1 MTSQVWPSSDDF
13 ADGASAY
20 GTGVRRY
27 LRVRP
32 MYTWSSLGVPAQG
45 GFGAIMADRGGD
57 LRRYWFGGL
66 TEPAVGSPE
75 YAAGFAGYGPNKSTH
90 GVVAAIVER
99 QTYIA
104 DGEVTMVP
112 RVKVIS
118 GADGHLIQHFVGV
131 CGRVQNGLLVNSS
144 SDPGDEHIYRPDGYY
159 FLQLRDRLSTAEPVI
174 SLYRVKAAVW
184 TILATA
190 PLSDHETYTW
200 GTPDGGA
207 PRRMRMVIE
216 NEGGGAR
223 IRCYRSAPRPPGS
236 FVAQAEGLVFNVF
249 DTPADA
255 ITTAGRWG
263 CAGAQATDN
272 TGAAG
277 EYRGI
282 VLVESLRI
290 RNAAG
295 TALHL
300 RDLWHRTHGSSRRH
314 INNETASGLNYE
326 SRSLSSAYTGDE
338 LGQPRTTSPTVVES
352 HYGLLVA
359 DPGSGRLV
367 IGANPTLGGW
377 SQKYGWYFDQNPA
390 QSVQQHR
397 SATVTFISTVTA
409 ARETR
414 HFGLHLRA
422 SGFSDSIVRGKFG
435 VETGQG
441 GNDWKGGYRAVIK
454 YEYVGGTTDTFT
466 LTVHAH
472 LAQGAGS
479 TVATVLATADVTA
492 LVALGTEF
500 KLGLEVQDFD
510 QGSGLAVGIMCRID
524 NTEVVL
530 TLGAVSGVTSEGGW
544 LVDRRTDATTEGL
557 AVGMYC
563 NFGPP
568 AAGYLA
574 SGVIYVNEFATE
586 ALSADVGASLPP
598 VANNDGA
605 LVGTGG
611 SEIFVDPGGTVD
623 ITVLANDE
631 AFFGATID
639 DSSVVFTFQPRINGS
654 NVPHGSATVSGTGV
668 VTYNCPAG
676 STETGV
682 YWRYRF
688 LDSNAEPSNTGLIQV
703 TIVAGTPPLAVDD
716 MATVVSGSAVVI
728 QVLTNDQLNGAASW
742 LSPDPVAIITQAPN
756 GTAVADSFG
765 VVTFTSDPGAPAQ
778 DELFTYQ
785 ATDSNGLVSN
795 IGRVTV
801 EVTGGGAP
809 IPPTAVSDNASTIS
823 EDVIDIDILAND
835 IPGDF
840 AIDPATVTFVGIP
853 QFGSATIYT
862 SGPKVGEVAY
872 TAPFTASNIQ
882 DTFIY
887 RVKDVDSP
895 PNQSNSALCVIAVTG
910 TGSFTKPVA
919 NPDSA
924 TVAVGGS
931 VVFSLTDNDTPPPGG
946 DWDIDPASVVITT
959 APGNGSVTVDS
970 AGTATFT
977 SGGGDPAPSTETFE
991 YTVDAT
997 NGLTSDPGLVTI
1009 TVETAHTNPTANQD
1023 NAVVVAGGTVEID
1036 VVSNDQ
1042 AYGANI
1048 DPTTVT
1054 IVSSPTTGTA
1064 GTPNATT
1071 GVIAYTAAASDTT
1084 TSDSFT
1090 YEVSDDAGTPL
1101 TSAPGTVFIT
1111 VTGTNKPPQNPLA
1124 GNDFVQ
1130 VVSGQSTLIS
1140 ILANDK
1146 AYDGATI
1153 DPATVALTTGGLVNA
1168 AATYSAVTALV
1179 TFTSVTNAPAGIES
1193 FTYTVEDSN
1202 GWISN
1207 TATVTA
1213 YITSGGEPDPGG
1225 QETVPVDAETATKT
1239 GTLTTPAS
1247 WPINEE
1253 RIVGINSAEFD
1264 TGHRATMP
1272 ALPKERRIFSLQMLG
1287 ATEAER
1293 ATLSAFFLAHRGT
1306 EIPFDWVHPLTKETI
1321 AVRFSSANIAAKH
1334 RSSVGSGAEDY
1345 RFDLIEVFD
1354 AGTYG
1359 A

>member
-1 MTSQVWPSSDDF
+1 
-13 ADGASAY
+13 
-20 GTGVRRY
+20 
-27 LRVRP
+27 
-32 MYTWSSLGVPAQG
+32 
-45 GFGAIMADRGGD
+45 
-57 LRRYWFGGL
+57 
-66 TEPAVGSPE
+66 
-75 YAAGFAGYGPNKSTH
+75 
-90 GVVAAIVER
+90 
-99 QTYIA
+99 
-104 DGEVTMVP
+104 
-112 RVKVIS
+112 
-118 GADGHLIQHFVGV
+118 
-131 CGRVQNGLLVNSS
+131 
-144 SDPGDEHIYRPDGYY
+144 
-159 FLQLRDRLSTAEPVI
+159 
-174 SLYRVKAAVW
+174 
-184 TILATA
+184 
-190 PLSDHETYTW
+190 
-200 GTPDGGA
+200 
-207 PRRMRMVIE
+207 
-216 NEGGGAR
+216 
-223 IRCYRSAPRPPGS
+223 
-236 FVAQAEGLVFNVF
+236 
-249 DTPADA
+249 
-255 ITTAGRWG
+255 
-263 CAGAQATDN
+263 
-272 TGAAG
+272 
-277 EYRGI
+277 
-282 VLVESLRI
+282 
-290 RNAAG
+290 
-295 TALHL
+295 
-300 RDLWHRTHGSSRRH
+300 
-314 INNETASGLNYE
+314 
-326 SRSLSSAYTGDE
+326 
-338 LGQPRTTSPTVVES
+338 
-352 HYGLLVA
+352 
-359 DPGSGRLV
+359 
-367 IGANPTLGGW
+367 
-377 SQKYGWYFDQNPA
+377 
-390 QSVQQHR
+390 
-397 SATVTFISTVTA
+397 
-409 ARETR
+409 
-414 HFGLHLRA
+414 
-422 SGFSDSIVRGKFG
+422 
-435 VETGQG
+435 
-441 GNDWKGGYRAVIK
+441 
-454 YEYVGGTTDTFT
+454 
-466 LTVHAH
+466 
-472 LAQGAGS
+472 
-479 TVATVLATADVTA
+479 
-492 LVALGTEF
+492 
-500 KLGLEVQDFD
+500 
-510 QGSGLAVGIMCRID
+510 
-524 NTEVVL
+524 
-530 TLGAVSGVTSEGGW
+530 
-544 LVDRRTDATTEGL
+544 
-557 AVGMYC
+557 
-563 NFGPP
+563 
-568 AAGYLA
+568 
-574 SGVIYVNEFATE
+574 
-586 ALSADVGASLPP
+586 
-598 VANNDGA
+598 
-605 LVGTGG
+605 
-611 SEIFVDPGGTVD
+611 
-623 ITVLANDE
+623 
-631 AFFGATID
+631 
-639 DSSVVFTFQPRINGS
+639 
-654 NVPHGSATVSGTGV
+654 V

-676 STETGV
+676 STEAGV

-688 LDSNAEPSNTGLIQV
+688 LDSNGEQSNTGLIRV

-728 QVLTNDQLNGAASW
+728 HVLTNDQLNGAASW

-756 GTAVADSFG
+756 GTAVADSSG
-765 VVTFTSDPGAPAQ
+765 DVTFTSDSGATAQ

-809 IPPTAVSDNASTIS
+809 IPPTAVSDNASAIS
-823 EDVIDIDILAND
+823 EDVIDIDVLAND
-835 IPGDF
+835 VAGDF

-862 SGPKVGEVAY
+862 SGPKVGQVAY

-910 TGSFTKPVA
+910 TGAFTKPVA

-997 NGLTSDPGLVTI
+997 NGLTSDPGLATI

-1036 VVSNDQ
+1036 VVSNDV

-1054 IVSSPTTGTA
+1054 IVTGPTTGTA

-1071 GVIAYTAAASDTT
+1071 GVIAYTAAASDLP

-1090 YEVSDDAGTPL
+1090 YRVSDDAGTPL
-1101 TSAPGTVFIT
+1101 TSDPGTVFIAI
-1111 VTGTNKPPQNPLA
+1111 TGTNTPPQNPLA

-1130 VVSGQSTLIS
+1130 VASGQSTLIS

-1153 DPATVALTTGGLVNA
+1153 APATVVLDTSSLTVTYATAAYASGTG
-1168 AATYSAVTALV
+1168 LV
-1179 TFTSVTNAPAGIES
+1179 TFTSIAGSPAGIES
-1193 FTYTVEDSN
+1193 FTYTVRDSN

-1239 GTLTTPAS
+1239 GTLTTPSS

-1272 ALPKERRIFSLQMLG
+1272 ALPKERRMFSLQMLG

-1293 ATLSAFFLAHRGT
+1293 ATLSAFFLSHRGT

>member
-32 MYTWSSLGVPAQG
+32 MFSWSELDVPG
-45 GFGAIMADRGGD
+45 GFGAEMADRGGD
-57 LRRYWFGGL
+57 LRRYWFGG

-75 YAAGFAGYGPNKSTH
+75 YAAGFAGYGPNRSTH

-118 GADGHLIQHFVGV
+118 GPDGHLIQHFVGV

-144 SDPGDEHIYRPDGYY
+144 SDPGDENIYRPDGYY

-174 SLYRVKAAVW
+174 SLYRAKANVW

-190 PLSDHETYTW
+190 PLSDHEAYTW

-223 IRCYRSAPRPPGS
+223 IRCYRSAPRAPGS

-249 DTPADA
+249 DTPAEA

-263 CAGAQATDN
+263 CVGAQATDN

-314 INNETASGLNYE
+314 INNETASGLDYI

-338 LGQPRTTSPTVVES
+338 LGQPRTTSPSVVKS

-359 DPGSGRLV
+359 DPGSSRLV
-367 IGANPTLGGW
+367 IGANPTLNGW
-377 SQKYGWYFDQNPA
+377 GQEYGWNFDQNPA

-409 ARETR
+409 VRETR

-422 SGFSDSIVRGKFG
+422 SGFSDSIVRGKDG
-435 VETGQG
+435 VETGEG

-472 LAQGAGS
+472 LAQGAGA

-510 QGSGLAVGIMCRID
+510 QGSGSAVGIMCRID

-544 LVDRRTDATTEGL
+544 LVDRRTEATTEGL

-574 SGVIYVNEFATE
+574 SGVIYINEFATE
-586 ALSADVGASLPP
+586 ALSADVGAQLPP
-598 VANNDGA
+598 IANPDPGAGNPNITVDAGQSVPISVLQNDEVFNGATADVATVTNNYQPGQGSAAVNANGTITYTAPAGPGGFSTSWRYRFSDSNGLECPNPA
-605 LVGTGG
+605 LV
-611 SEIFVDPGGTVD
+611 TVHVNTSLVPTVIGD
-623 ITVLANDE
+623 TAAVVSGAAVAIDVLAND
-631 AFFGATID
+631 T
-639 DSSVVFTFQPRINGS
+639 SYNGS
-654 NVPHGSATVSGTGV
+654 TWA
-668 VTYNCPAG
+668 A
-676 STETGV
+676 
-682 YWRYRF
+682 
-688 LDSNAEPSNTGLIQV
+688 SNPV
-703 TIVAGTPPLAVDD
+703 TIVTPPSNA
-716 MATVVSGSAVVI
+716 
-728 QVLTNDQLNGAASW
+728 
-742 LSPDPVAIITQAPN
+742 
-756 GTAVADSFG
+756 TAVAHATTG
-765 VVTFTSDPGAPAQ
+765 VVTFTSDTGATAQ
-778 DELFTYQ
+778 EEAFTYT
-785 ATDSNGLVSN
+785 ATDSNGMVSAVALV
-795 IGRVTV
+795 RVTV
-801 EVTGGGAP
+801 TSAGPPVAVTDFSATNSGQ
-809 IPPTAVSDNASTIS
+809 V
-823 EDVIDIDILAND
+823 VDIDVLAND
-835 IPGDF
+835 LPG
-840 AIDPATVTFVGIP
+840 AAPIDPATVAVEFFPAPVG
-853 QFGSATIYT
+853 STTVLA
-862 SGPKVGEVAY
+862 SGKIRY
-872 TAPFTASNIQ
+872 TAPSTVENFWDFFFYTVRDNLGVESNAAQ
-882 DTFIY
+882 VF
-887 RVKDVDSP
+887 VD
-895 PNQSNSALCVIAVTG
+895 VTG
-910 TGSFTKPVA
+910 TGQFTPPTA
-919 NPDSA
+919 NPDEFTAVRGTTVLYDVTANDTAPLGWAIDPESVGNITA
-924 TVAVGGS
+924 ISGFGTLTVATGGNVQFVSS
-931 VVFSLTDNDTPPPGG
+931 VL
-946 DWDIDPASVVITT
+946 
-959 APGNGSVTVDS
+959 
-970 AGTATFT
+970 
-977 SGGGDPAPSTETFE
+977 DPAPADAVFT
-991 YTVDAT
+991 YTVGAT
-997 NGLTSDPGLVTI
+997 NGLTSAAALIRVHVVVGGSGQLPD
-1009 TVETAHTNPTANQD
+1009 AAQD
-1023 NAVVVAGGTVEID
+1023 DATVVAGQAVEIHVTD
-1036 VVSNDQ
+1036 NDT
-1042 AYGANI
+1042 AYNGAAI
-1048 DPTTVT
+1048 DPSSVT
-1054 IVSSPTTGTA
+1054 IVGAGPTKGTA
-1064 GTPNATT
+1064 VVGPTDGWIT
-1071 GVIAYTAAASDTT
+1071 YTADASPIS

-1090 YEVSDDAGTPL
+1090 YTVSDDASTPL
-1101 TSAPGTVFIT
+1101 TSDPGTVLVVI
-1111 VTGTNKPPQNPLA
+1111 TGTNPSAQNPTA
-1124 GNDFVQ
+1124 NNDIAQ

-1140 ILANDK
+1140 ILANDL

-1153 DPATVALTTGGLVNA
+1153 DPATVVLTTGGLTHG
-1168 AATYSAVTALV
+1168 ATAVYTSGTGLV
-1179 TFTSVTNAPAGIES
+1179 TFTSAANSPAGIQTFS
-1193 FTYTVEDSN
+1193 YTVNDSN

-1207 TATVTA
+1207 TATVTV
-1213 YITSGGEPDPGG
+1213 YITGGNPSDPDNQPS
-1225 QETVPVDAETATKT
+1225 VPVAAETEGKT

-1247 WPINEE
+1247 WPISEE
-1253 RIVGINSAEFD
+1253 RVVGINSVTFD

-1272 ALPKERRIFSLQMLG
+1272 VLPKERRFFGVQMLG
-1287 ATEAER
+1287 GTHAER
-1293 ATLSAFFLAHRGT
+1293 AAFSAFFLAHRGT

-1321 AVRFSSANIAAKH
+1321 AVRFASTSIASKH
-1334 RSSVGSGAEDY
+1334 RSGVGEGAEDY

-1354 AGTYG
+1354 ATTYG